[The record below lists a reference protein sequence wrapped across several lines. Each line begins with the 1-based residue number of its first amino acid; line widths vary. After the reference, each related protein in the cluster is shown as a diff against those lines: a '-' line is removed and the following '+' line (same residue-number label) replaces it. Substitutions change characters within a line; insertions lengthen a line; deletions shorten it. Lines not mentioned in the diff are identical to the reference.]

1 MTPTALVPD
10 DFHFS
15 SMGTTDDVTRYVP
28 GGYHPVII
36 GDILRAPT
44 GTSSYRVMHKL
55 GFGSYAT
62 VWLAEKTDAPRA
74 FVALKIAT
82 ADGLST
88 KEAECLRTVQ
98 RQPSSHILTL
108 ADAFEMQGPNGVH
121 TVLVTDVAAPVLSLL
136 SSPRTVSWRKKVA
149 YDLANAVAQLH
160 ASGIVHG
167 GTIRQDLYLGNVGI
181 AMPQLAEQD
190 PEDVMQDLDSY
201 ELTVVLPTDPKSS
214 LPSLPAY
221 LVVPCDMAAYYD
233 RIAEMDDPQAKI
245 FDFGSAHLTGTHSM
259 SFQCAL
265 EACAPETAF
274 ARTVGKVENPT
285 MEPPAD
291 VWALG
296 AMIYEIMYGSPL
308 FRELGMSALPAVLPL
323 LSLHSGRRTGRA
335 RLFVMQLRGGMN
347 AGAAEESM
355 RGRRRRRGVD
365 WAAEG
370 GACPGSVE
378 AAVCDGGLSGCV
390 VSQHSSIA
398 ACRGRNVYSVWE
410 QDGKQE

>member
-1 MTPTALVPD
+1 MCRKAAHDRIFPSPLTYRSLLLRIELALD
-10 DFHFS
+10 S
-15 SMGTTDDVTRYVP
+15 
-28 GGYHPVII
+28 
-36 GDILRAPT
+36 
-44 GTSSYRVMHKL
+44 SSYWVMHKL

-88 KEAECLRTVQ
+88 KEAECLRMVQ

-108 ADAFEMQGPNGVH
+108 ADVFEMQGPNGVH

-136 SSPRTVSWRKKVA
+136 SSPRTVSWCKKVA

-167 GTIRQDLYLGNVGI
+167 DLYLGNVGI
-181 AMPQLAEQD
+181 AMPQHAEQD

-201 ELTVVLPTDPKSS
+201 ELTVVLPTDPKSL

-245 FDFGSAHLTGTHSM
+245 FDFGSGRAVPSKP
-259 SFQCAL
+259 QRKCAL

-296 AMIYEIMYGSPL
+296 TMIYEIMYGSPL
-308 FRELGMSALPAVLPL
+308 FRGLGMSALPAHMTHWSST
-323 LSLHSGRRTGRA
+323 SLCDAAAWWNEHRE
-335 RLFVMQLRGGMN
+335 QLRK
-347 AGAAEESM
+347 ACADDEDAEALVGLLREVLVLDPLKRPS
-355 RGRRRRRGVD
+355 
-365 WAAEG
+365 ATE
-370 GACPGSVE
+370 
-378 AAVCDGGLSGCV
+378 VCRDAWFR
-390 VSQHSSIA
+390 SIA
-398 ACRGRNVYSVWE
+398 A
-410 QDGKQE
+410 